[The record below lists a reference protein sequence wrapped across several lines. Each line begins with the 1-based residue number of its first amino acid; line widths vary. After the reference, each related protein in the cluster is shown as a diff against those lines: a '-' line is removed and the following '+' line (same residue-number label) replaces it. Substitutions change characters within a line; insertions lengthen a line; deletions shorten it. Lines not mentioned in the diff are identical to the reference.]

1 MLEAN
6 GVSKVKL
13 FDADPNALTALAN
26 SDVEVMVMVRNEF
39 LEGMAIKQENADN
52 WVYNNLLDILPT
64 GVKITSV
71 SVGNEPFLKSRHD
84 FDKFLAPAVANMYR
98 ALQKVELDQRIKIT
112 VSFNTDI
119 IKPKDDPALGEF
131 QDVWVEQIKAIAKVI
146 NETGSFF
153 SVNVYPFFSYKETP
167 QIDTDFIWFDNP
179 GQGCVVFD
187 NKTKTQYCNIMDSSL
202 DGVVYALERIGY
214 PNMEVVIG
222 EAGWPS
228 DGHPNATLALAQSYN
243 NGLMRHLLSGK
254 GTPHRPNR
262 LFTFYIFDL
271 FDQDAKSTAPGPDGH
286 PNATLALAQS
296 YNNGLLRHLLSGK
309 GTPHRPNRLFTF
321 YIFDL
326 FDQDAK
332 STAPGPFER
341 RWGVYDDYGRVKYPL
356 DLSGGKGWKL
366 APIPNVVR
374 LRNRWCLANQAL
386 YTEKGATAAVVG
398 AQFTSK
404 ISTVCAKS
412 EAGDFADK
420 ADCTPLMMRLS
431 TPGLQCAAKGASQ
444 TLLANASYVLNAV
457 YQLSGQQEAVCTDEG
472 LGVVVTDQDPSTGS
486 TGGSDNCTYEL
497 GLDMDAM
504 KAYTQ
509 PSKAFSWKVL
519 GYIAALVLVLANML

>member
-39 LEGMAIKQENADN
+39 LEGMAVKQENADN

-84 FDKFLAPAVANMYR
+84 YDKFLAPAVANMYR
-98 ALQKVELDQRIKIT
+98 ALQKVELEQRIKIT

-119 IKPKDDPALGEF
+119 IKPKDDPAQGEF
-131 QDVWVEQIKAIAKVI
+131 QDVWLEQIKAIAKVI
-146 NETGSFF
+146 NDTGSFF
-153 SVNVYPFFSYKETP
+153 SVNIYPFFSYKDTP
-167 QIDTDFIWFDNP
+167 QIPKDFIWFDNP
-179 GQGCVVFD
+179 GQACVVYD
-187 NKTKTQYCNIMDSSL
+187 KKTQTQYCNIMDSSY

-228 DGHPNATLALAQSYN
+228 DGHPNATV
-243 NGLMRHLLSGK
+243 
-254 GTPHRPNR
+254 
-262 LFTFYIFDL
+262 
-271 FDQDAKSTAPGPDGH
+271 
-286 PNATLALAQS
+286 ALAQS

-332 STAPGPFER
+332 STAPGAFER
-341 RWGVYDDYGRVKYPL
+341 RWGVYDDYGRAKYPL

-366 APIPNVVR
+366 AAIPNVAR
-374 LRNRWCLANQAL
+374 LRPRWCLANEAL
-386 YTEKGATAAVVG
+386 YTEKGASAAVVD
-398 AQFTSK
+398 AQFSSA
-404 ISTVCAKS
+404 ISTVCGKS
-412 EAGDFADK
+412 DAGDFADR

-457 YQLSGQQEAVCTDEG
+457 YQLSGQQEAVCTDQG
-472 LGVVVTDQDPSTGS
+472 LGVVVSDQDPSTGS
-486 TGGSDNCTYEL
+486 TGGGDNCTYEL

-519 GYIAALVLVLANML
+519 GYIVALVLVLANML

>member
-1 MLEAN
+1 MDRRRRWGPRASVTPTASRVTAATCLQSPSFKRPAH
-6 GVSKVKL
+6 KL
-13 FDADPNALTALAN
+13 HSLFTAALLAAVAWSALVHGA
-26 SDVEVMVMVRNEF
+26 SAQASYRVPTLGF
-39 LEGMAIKQENADN
+39 LFHN

-131 QDVWVEQIKAIAKVI
+131 QDVWLEQIKAIAKVI

-228 DGHPNATLALAQSYN
+228 
-243 NGLMRHLLSGK
+243 
-254 GTPHRPNR
+254 
-262 LFTFYIFDL
+262 
-271 FDQDAKSTAPGPDGH
+271 DGH

-386 YTEKGATAAVVG
+386 YTEKGATAAVVD
-398 AQFTSK
+398 AQFASK

-519 GYIAALVLVLANML
+519 GYIVALVLVLANML